1 MKSLHS
7 HRLGF
12 RPGGVLVVVATAL
25 MLVLPAAAAQAHDTL
40 ESTDPAGG
48 SVVGSVP
55 ENIGLTFSN
64 TPIAIGSVVRVVDAT
79 GTDQADGQV
88 SIVDNHV
95 TQPVKSGA
103 PAGNY
108 TVTWRVV
115 SSDGHPIE
123 GTFTFTASSGN
134 TSGDSSTSNS
144 PAAIS
149 SPASTSPAT
158 ASPSAAPASGSGGL
172 PTELVMAGVVAL
184 ILIAGFVALAIRIK
198 RRLGSQDAPVDD
210 E

>member
-1 MKSLHS
+1 
-7 HRLGF
+7 
-12 RPGGVLVVVATAL
+12 

-40 ESTDPAGG
+40 ESTDPAAN

-55 ENIGLTFSN
+55 EKIGLTFNN
-64 TPIAIGSVVRVVDAT
+64 TPIAIGSVIRVVDAT

-95 TQPVKSGA
+95 TQPVKSEA
-103 PAGNY
+103 PAGKY

-123 GTFTFTASSGN
+123 GTFTFTAGSGN
-134 TSGDSSTSNS
+134 TSAN
-144 PAAIS
+144 PAATAS
-149 SPASTSPAT
+149 SASTSPASASPSA
-158 ASPSAAPASGSGGL
+158 ASPSAAPASSSGGL

-198 RRLGSQDAPVDD
+198 RRLGSQDGPV
-210 E
+210 EEE

>member
-1 MKSLHS
+1 
-7 HRLGF
+7 
-12 RPGGVLVVVATAL
+12 

-40 ESTDPAGG
+40 ESTNPAAN

-55 ENIGLTFSN
+55 GKIGLTFSN
-64 TPIAIGSVVRVVDAT
+64 TPIAIGSVIPVVDAT

-95 TQPVKSGA
+95 TQPVKSEA

-123 GTFTFTASSGN
+123 GTFTFTAGSGN
-134 TSGDSSTSNS
+134 TSGDSSASNS
-144 PAAIS
+144 PAAAATA

-158 ASPSAAPASGSGGL
+158 ASPSAASPSAASASSSGGL

>member
-1 MKSLHS
+1 M
-7 HRLGF
+7 
-12 RPGGVLVVVATAL
+12 ATSL
-25 MLVLPAAAAQAHDTL
+25 MLVLPGAAAQAHDTL
-40 ESTDPAGG
+40 ESTDPGAN

-55 ENIGLTFSN
+55 GKIGLTFSN
-64 TPIAIGSVVRVVDAT
+64 TPIAIGSVIRVVDAT

-95 TQPVKSGA
+95 TQPVKSEA

-123 GTFTFTASSGN
+123 GTFTFTAGSGN
-134 TSGDSSTSNS
+134 TSGDTNASNS
-144 PAAIS
+144 PSATS
-149 SPASTSPAT
+149 STASTSPAT
-158 ASPSAAPASGSGGL
+158 ASPSAASPSAAPASSSGGL